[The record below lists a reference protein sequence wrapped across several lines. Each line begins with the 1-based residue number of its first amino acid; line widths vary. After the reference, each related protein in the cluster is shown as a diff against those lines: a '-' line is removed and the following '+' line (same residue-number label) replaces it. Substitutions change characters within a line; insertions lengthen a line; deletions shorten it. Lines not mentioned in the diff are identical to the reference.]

1 MNNDL
6 ISRSEL
12 KKAIEELAI
21 TEELVDYDCDDVSTT
36 GVSQYLDRP
45 DVLDLIDN
53 APTVNLSLNLDNI
66 SDEQIQRFKM
76 IWQRANSKGL
86 RAINEDRQSGHWIL
100 EGEDCDNG
108 GNNIYQCSKCF
119 YRDTHSESAIV
130 PYCWHCGAYMLSE
143 ESGQEVSNGES

>member
-12 KKAIEELAI
+12 KKAFE
-21 TEELVDYDCDDVSTT
+21 DYEAYSDIFPKTVYDI
-36 GVSQYLDRP
+36 
-45 DVLDLIDN
+45 IDN

-143 ESGQEVSNGES
+143 ESGQEVSNDD